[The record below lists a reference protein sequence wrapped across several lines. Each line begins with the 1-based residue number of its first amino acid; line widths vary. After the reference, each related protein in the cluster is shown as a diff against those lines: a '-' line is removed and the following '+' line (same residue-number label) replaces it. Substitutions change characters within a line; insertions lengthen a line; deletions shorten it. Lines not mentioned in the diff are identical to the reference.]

1 MPFQDKSVLLL
12 TMNIY
17 DLDYANEIREML
29 LDEMNSLAEIKLEL
43 N

>member
-1 MPFQDKSVLLL
+1 MHD
-12 TMNIY
+12 IY